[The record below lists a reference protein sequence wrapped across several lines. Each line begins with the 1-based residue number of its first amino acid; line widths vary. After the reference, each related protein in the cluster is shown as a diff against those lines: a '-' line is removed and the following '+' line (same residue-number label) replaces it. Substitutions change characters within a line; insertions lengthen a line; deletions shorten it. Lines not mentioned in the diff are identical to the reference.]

1 MTELFDEEE
10 KLVSSED
17 EVLDVETG
25 TEVETETEGWDK
37 DIKIEQVS
45 DARRRL
51 EDLLDEKKLR
61 EELDDF
67 LELDEFID

>member
-10 KLVSSED
+10 KLVSSDD
-17 EVLDVETG
+17 EVLDVET
-25 TEVETETEGWDK
+25 EVETEVDGWDK
-37 DIKIEQVS
+37 DIKINHVS

-67 LELDEFID
+67 LELDELSV

>member
-10 KLVSSED
+10 KLVSSDD
-17 EVLDVETG
+17 EVLDVET
-25 TEVETETEGWDK
+25 EVETEVDGWDK
-37 DIKIEQVS
+37 DIKIDHVS

-67 LELDEFID
+67 LELDELSM

>member
-10 KLVSSED
+10 KLVSSDD
-17 EVLDVETG
+17 EVLDVG
-25 TEVETETEGWDK
+25 TEVETEVDGWDK
-37 DIKIEQVS
+37 DIKIDHVS

-67 LELDEFID
+67 IELDELMD